1 MGKGKFQQY
10 DYNHNDKISF
20 DEFESMLQNDCHC
33 RLWMQTLGFASQPP
47 PEPTERVLNQEL
59 PPSDEFQMVE
69 EEGEQF
75 QATNAWT
82 KVCDQMCPPGV
93 PLTENKEPNLS
104 MDIGYVYG
112 YRSYD
117 TRNNLKYNAQGEA
130 VYHTAA
136 CGIVLN
142 KVKNTMRVNTV
153 HNDDITCLD
162 INSSKGLV
170 VTGEM
175 GRWPSLVVWDANTL

>member
-1 MGKGKFQQY
+1 M
-10 DYNHNDKISF
+10 IL
-20 DEFESMLQNDCHC
+20 ET
-33 RLWMQTLGFASQPP
+33 TLS
-47 PEPTERVLNQEL
+47 TTLR
-59 PPSDEFQMVE
+59 
-69 EEGEQF
+69 
-75 QATNAWT
+75 
-82 KVCDQMCPPGV
+82 
-93 PLTENKEPNLS
+93 
-104 MDIGYVYG
+104 
-112 YRSYD
+112 
-117 TRNNLKYNAQGEA
+117 GEA